1 MAELTNEFN
10 AALVRIDPFVFDDS
24 VDQVVLAVPEPV
36 HCFGLR
42 GVVGT
47 SFGEPD
53 TARCQKVT
61 NPVVAGLAIHI
72 EAIVRGDIEGT
83 KCFASLRRTLL
94 KVFVKHLFPTR
105 RMYAGGVGDH
115 TVEVEQDG
123 VVPVAGDRTRAR
135 GLPRRSLSIC
145 FAHSL
150 LLAILA
156 SYPMRGTFQ
165 TLTAGMSRQ

>member
-1 MAELTNEFN
+1 MAELMNEFN
-10 AALVRIDPFVFDDS
+10 AALVRFDPFVFDDS
-24 VDQVVLAVPEPV
+24 VDQVVFAVPEPV

-53 TARCQKVT
+53 TARCEKVM
-61 NPVVAGLAIHI
+61 NAVVAGLAIHI

-83 KCFASLRRTLL
+83 KSFASLRRTLL

-115 TVEVEQDG
+115 AVEVKKDG
-123 VVPVAGDRTRAR
+123 IVLVAADALAI
-135 GLPRRSLSIC
+135 GLPHGSLSC
-145 FAHSL
+145 SPED
-150 LLAILA
+150 ILTQLQ
-156 SYPMRGTFQ
+156 PPEP
-165 TLTAGMSRQ
+165 LV